1 MLVNQLPEFGE
12 LRGVELAPFDEV
24 GGEAVGGAGE
34 EAVDEGANHAG
45 FGALLRGD
53 GAPGGAAAAA
63 GAFYQAFVAHDAEHR
78 GDGGGGDFTLGAEGF
93 AEAAERTGTL
103 APECLQDFELDV
115 GGLGAGRARHGGSP
129 EAISRGRRVGAN
141 SNELELSES
150 MEFGRIFVGSGE
162 WGVGR
167 TRPASE
173 LAAENSGT
181 KTSPRMTRMGTNEDS
196 TG

>member
-1 MLVNQLPEFGE
+1 MKDASEFHSSFVIRASSFLFVSSCLGGCICLITAIALLVNQLPEFGE

-78 GDGGGGDFTLGAEGF
+78 GDGGGGDFALGAKSF
-93 AEAAERTGTL
+93 AESAEGAGAL
-103 APECLQDFELDV
+103 APEDLEDFELDV
-115 GGLGAGRARHGGSP
+115 GRVRARRARHG
-129 EAISRGRRVGAN
+129 
-141 SNELELSES
+141 
-150 MEFGRIFVGSGE
+150 EFS
-162 WGVGR
+162 
-167 TRPASE
+167 
-173 LAAENSGT
+173 
-181 KTSPRMTRMGTNEDS
+181 
-196 TG
+196 